1 MENII
6 EAPLKTSEIDDA
18 NINTVLETLESDCK
32 MYRAKRYDVHDT
44 EYALKLSD
52 YFNSYLDSNLQS
64 DFNEFTDNLMDDKQ
78 INRFSLLDAIEDFQ
92 KSEKYINTY
101 KNNMNNTYWF
111 TFTDMAFNYRPYQPC
126 CIM

>member
-6 EAPLKTSEIDDA
+6 EASLKTSEIDDA

-32 MYRAKRYDVHDT
+32 MYRTLKYDEHDT
-44 EYALKLSD
+44 NYALKLSD
-52 YFNSYLDSNLQS
+52 YFNSYLDSSLQS
-64 DFNEFTDNLMDDKQ
+64 DFNEFTDNLMDDIQ